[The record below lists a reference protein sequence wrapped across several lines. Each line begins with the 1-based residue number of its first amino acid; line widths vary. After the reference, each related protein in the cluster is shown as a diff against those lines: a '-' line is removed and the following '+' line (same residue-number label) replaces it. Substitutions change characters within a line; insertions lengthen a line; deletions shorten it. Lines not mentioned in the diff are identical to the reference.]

1 MTYSQALVRA
11 KSLKEAMLDHGV
23 ERVSIE
29 LVEGRGGAGWNADT
43 HIATMAH
50 HIVSRRSQG
59 LTPFLNLCKKGR
71 ADLPGPLCNVYGG
84 FDRVARIICM
94 GWANHSG
101 KGGPVTVEKGV
112 IPQNNGRAYFL
123 GTEFEG
129 GLDPDDWRDEDHEF
143 QARVLA
149 AQLDWL
155 GVTEK
160 SHHEHKTWAP
170 GRKSDRL
177 GYTLSTA
184 RSRIATVLSQPKE
197 EDMALL
203 PMRKGDGTGSRES
216 KKSDV
221 AWVQRML
228 NRAYGAGLTT
238 DGNYGPKTSAAI
250 AKYLPDPN
258 VNGDTFTG
266 NRMGRLMDDFVRATA
281 TGQQGPKGDPGPRGP
296 AGPQGPKGDAG
307 PRGPKGDPGDPFAGT
322 VEIVGTLRKG

>member
-160 SHHEHKTWAP
+160 SHHEHKTWAV

-177 GYTLSTA
+177 GYTLSQARNEIAKYIGGEMVTRDSKADDGLDIFKRDMEKA
-184 RSRIATVLSQPKE
+184 RSLGFATVHTQP
-197 EDMALL
+197 
-203 PMRKGDGTGSRES
+203 GG
-216 KKSDV
+216 V
-221 AWVQRML
+221 AFNDEIIAIL
-228 NRAYGAGLTT
+228 NRAGLLDFKATVQELKS
-238 DGNYGPKTSAAI
+238 DLAAAHKKI
-250 AKYLPDPN
+250 AALQTKLNSISGGGLAP
-258 VNGDTFTG
+258 GTTFTAE
-266 NRMGRLMDDFVRATA
+266 V
-281 TGQQGPKGDPGPRGP
+281 Q
-296 AGPQGPKGDAG
+296 
-307 PRGPKGDPGDPFAGT
+307 
-322 VEIVGTLRKG
+322 